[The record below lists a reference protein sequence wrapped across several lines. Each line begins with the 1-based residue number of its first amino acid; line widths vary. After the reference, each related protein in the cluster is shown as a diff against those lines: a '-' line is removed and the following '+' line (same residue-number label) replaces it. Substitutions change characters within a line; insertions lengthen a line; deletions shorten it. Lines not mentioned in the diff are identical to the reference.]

1 MTERPPRR
9 NDATQAEGEATRDA
23 LRRKVRHHR
32 AGLKAKG
39 LKPVQIWLPDVK
51 APSFRAAAR
60 KQARAI
66 AASAAEARDIGFV
79 EAIADWAG

>member
-9 NDATQAEGEATRDA
+9 NNATHAEGEAVRDA
-23 LRRKVRHHR
+23 LRRKVHHHR
-32 AGLKAKG
+32 ARLKAKG

-51 APSFRAAAR
+51 AASFRAAAR

-66 AASAAEARDIGFV
+66 AASTAEAGDIGFV